1 MPGKRT
7 SALCLAL
14 VAGFSLA
21 AMGCK
26 NNEAEAQPSEHPQGE
41 HPQGEHPQGE
51 HPSEHP
57 RGEHPAR
64 N

>member
-1 MPGKRT
+1 MYRT
-7 SALCLAL
+7 RTAALCLAL
-14 VAGFSLA
+14 VAGLSMSLV
-21 AMGCK
+21 GCK
-26 NNEAEAQPSEHPQGE
+26 SNEAESQPSE

-57 RGEHPAR
+57 SGEHPSR

>member
-1 MPGKRT
+1 MFRT
-7 SALCLAL
+7 RAAALCLAL

-51 HPSEHP
+51 HPQ
-57 RGEHPAR
+57 GEHPER